1 MSIIFRL
8 SCVCRNFYER
18 KSVLRASPNLI
29 SNCFLGRK
37 NFSLHYH
44 CLYRHHFK
52 TGEGRGVRERSSL
65 IWLGTDTLTKE
76 SPAFY
81 TVRLKRLPE
90 IMYFLS
96 ISLFS
101 CYGIRLTSTH
111 AVLKIIAS
119 LQVNKVF
126 CLGVGG
132 EARLFDGDGLFR
144 FWGKVI
150 TRPRRGS
157 RIFSEEGVHSLLLYF
172 NANKPHSF
180 FFAEYQLY

>member
-1 MSIIFRL
+1 MKKKKHF
-8 SCVCRNFYER
+8 
-18 KSVLRASPNLI
+18 KSKSNLI
-29 SNCFLGRK
+29 TNCFLGRK

-65 IWLGTDTLTKE
+65 ARHWYFDKRISSILHG
-76 SPAFY
+76 A
-81 TVRLKRLPE
+81 KRLPE
-90 IMYFLS
+90 IIYFLS

-101 CYGIRLTSTH
+101 CYGIRLTCTY

-126 CLGVGG
+126 CLGGG